1 MWRKVV
7 ILTQKYGWTHYFL
20 VGFLL
25 LAGAAQADDA
35 VAQSDAQLDMAA
47 GAGQLAWQQLQGSP
61 VPTDVDALR
70 LRWQALAAGGNPQQ
84 ILTEAAALPST
95 APADILH
102 DADWL
107 AARAALQV
115 KDGRQA
121 RVFLGRLLWLMPV
134 RPDEL
139 HRLRDMVVQSHLLPQ
154 PDGDTEGLLLRDEQ
168 DYGVNPALR
177 LQVVAAFIQA
187 KQKLPDMNAVRTG
200 LVDTDPVA
208 VLLDVAGGNLS
219 GADLRQRV
227 GQLLQQPHL
236 PDIVLQALRVLL
248 NDRNE
253 DGLQVQLDE
262 RMLAEV
268 NPQGVDA
275 TALWKRY
282 HSQTQSFANVRLLL
296 FGSDTGWAEQAKQ
309 NDDPV
314 MARAIWA
321 YLAQQ
326 AKDAQLRV
334 TAQEHLIDAL
344 SALKEDRTVLR
355 LFSAAWSGLP
365 AQDFAPSVRWR
376 LGQIGWNVG
385 DDKLAAA
392 MWQDEQ
398 ILPVNGDR
406 AAWLL
411 ERAQLFARVAQ
422 WPAAWQAF
430 TGWQAV
436 HPGGTS
442 GTSDWDIVLLAETL
456 SHHAAS
462 VQTAEQLLRDLL
474 PVSTVDEQR
483 FLFFRLGELTSD
495 SEPRRAAQW
504 YLRAAGSKPDST
516 RDWRAVARAAELL
529 QRVGL
534 HDDARHLAENLV
546 NHCPDAAIKAQVQQS
561 LLDKVAGQD
570 DAGQ

>member
-1 MWRKVV
+1 M
-7 ILTQKYGWTHYFL
+7 LTQKYGWTHYFL

-35 VAQSDAQLDMAA
+35 VAQLDMAA

-61 VPTDVDALR
+61 ASTDVDTLR

-107 AARAALQV
+107 AARAALQA

-121 RVFLGRLLWLMPV
+121 RVYLGRLLWLMPV
-134 RPDEL
+134 RPDEV
-139 HRLRDMVVQSHLLPQ
+139 RSLRDMVVQSHLLPQ

-168 DYGVNPALR
+168 DYGANPALR

-200 LVDTDPVA
+200 LADTDPVA
-208 VLLDVAGGNLS
+208 VLLDVASGNLS
-219 GADLRQRV
+219 GSDLRQRV

-236 PDIVLQALRVLL
+236 PDIVLQALQVLL

-253 DGLQVQLDE
+253 DGLQEQLDE

-268 NPQGVDA
+268 KPQGVDA

-321 YLAQQ
+321 YLARQ

-344 SALKEDRTVLR
+344 SALQEDRTVLR

-398 ILPVNGDR
+398 ILPAGGDR

-430 TGWQAV
+430 TGWQTVRA
-436 HPGGTS
+436 GGML
-442 GTSDWDIVLLAETL
+442 DWNVALLAESL
-456 SHHAAS
+456 SHHASS

-483 FLFFRLGELTSD
+483 FLFFRLGELESG
-495 SEPRRAAQW
+495 SEPRQAAQW

-516 RDWRAVARAAELL
+516 RDWRATARAAELL

-534 HDDARHLAENLV
+534 HDDARHLAKNLV
-546 NHCPDAAIKAQVQQS
+546 NHCPDAAIKAQVQQA
-561 LLDKVAGQD
+561 LLDNVAGQD
-570 DAGQ
+570 DTGQ

>member
-20 VGFLL
+20 AGFLL

-35 VAQSDAQLDMAA
+35 VAQLDMAA

-84 ILTEAAALPST
+84 ILIEAVALPST

-121 RVFLGRLLWLMPV
+121 RVYLGRLLWLMPV
-134 RPDEL
+134 RPDEV
-139 HRLRDMVVQSHLLPQ
+139 RSLRDMVVQSHLLPQ

-168 DYGVNPALR
+168 DYGANPALR

-200 LVDTDPVA
+200 LADTDPVA
-208 VLLDVAGGNLS
+208 VLLDVAGDNLS
-219 GADLRQRV
+219 GSDLRQRV

-236 PDIVLQALRVLL
+236 PDIVLQALQVLL
-248 NDRNE
+248 RDRNE
-253 DGLQVQLDE
+253 DGLQEQLDE
-262 RMLAEV
+262 RMLAEAK
-268 NPQGVDA
+268 PQGVDA
-275 TALWKRY
+275 MALWKRY

-321 YLAQQ
+321 YLARQ
-326 AKDAQLRV
+326 AKDARLKV

-344 SALKEDRTVLR
+344 SALQEDRTVLR
-355 LFSAAWSGLP
+355 LFSAAWPGLP

-398 ILPVNGDR
+398 ILPAGGDR

-411 ERAQLFARVAQ
+411 QRAQLFARVAQ
-422 WPAAWQAF
+422 WSAAWQAF
-430 TGWQAV
+430 TGWQTV
-436 HPGGTS
+436 RVGGTL
-442 GTSDWDIVLLAETL
+442 DWNVVLLAETL
-456 SHHAAS
+456 SHHAVS

-474 PVSTVDEQR
+474 SVSTVDEQR
-483 FLFFRLGELTSD
+483 FLFFRLGEMESD

-516 RDWRAVARAAELL
+516 RDWRATARAAALL

-534 HDDARHLAENLV
+534 HDDARHLTENLV
-546 NHCPDAAIKAQVQQS
+546 NHCPDAAIKAQAQQV
-561 LLDKVAGQD
+561 LLDKVAGQG

>member
-20 VGFLL
+20 AGFLL

-35 VAQSDAQLDMAA
+35 VAQLDMAA

-84 ILTEAAALPST
+84 ILIEAAALPST

-121 RVFLGRLLWLMPV
+121 RVYLGRLLWLMPV
-134 RPDEL
+134 RPDEV
-139 HRLRDMVVQSHLLPQ
+139 RSLRDMVVQSHLLPQ

-168 DYGVNPALR
+168 DYGANPALR

-200 LVDTDPVA
+200 LADTDPVA
-208 VLLDVAGGNLS
+208 VLLDVAGDNLS
-219 GADLRQRV
+219 GSDLRQRV

-236 PDIVLQALRVLL
+236 PDIVLQALQVLL
-248 NDRNE
+248 RDRNE
-253 DGLQVQLDE
+253 DGLQEQLDE
-262 RMLAEV
+262 RMLAEAK
-268 NPQGVDA
+268 PQGVDA
-275 TALWKRY
+275 MALWKRY

-321 YLAQQ
+321 YLARQ
-326 AKDAQLRV
+326 AKDAQLKV

-344 SALKEDRTVLR
+344 SALQEDRTVLR
-355 LFSAAWSGLP
+355 LFSAAWPGLP

-398 ILPVNGDR
+398 ILPAGGDR

-411 ERAQLFARVAQ
+411 QRAQLFARVAQ
-422 WPAAWQAF
+422 WSAAWQAF
-430 TGWQAV
+430 TGWQTV
-436 HPGGTS
+436 RVGGTL
-442 GTSDWDIVLLAETL
+442 DWNVVLLAETL
-456 SHHAAS
+456 SHHAVS

-474 PVSTVDEQR
+474 SVSTVDEQR
-483 FLFFRLGELTSD
+483 FLFFRLGEMESD

-516 RDWRAVARAAELL
+516 RDWRATARAAALL

-546 NHCPDAAIKAQVQQS
+546 NHCPDAAIKAQAQQV
-561 LLDKVAGQD
+561 LLDKVAGQG

>member
-20 VGFLL
+20 AGFLL

-35 VAQSDAQLDMAA
+35 VAQLDMAA
-47 GAGQLAWQQLQGSP
+47 GAGQLAWQKLQGSP

-84 ILTEAAALPST
+84 ILIEAVALPST

-121 RVFLGRLLWLMPV
+121 RVYLGRLLWLMPV
-134 RPDEL
+134 RPDEV
-139 HRLRDMVVQSHLLPQ
+139 RSLRDMVVQSHLLPQ

-168 DYGVNPALR
+168 DYGANPALR

-200 LVDTDPVA
+200 LADTDPVA
-208 VLLDVAGGNLS
+208 VLLDVAGDNLS
-219 GADLRQRV
+219 GSDLRQRV

-236 PDIVLQALRVLL
+236 PDIVLQALQVLL
-248 NDRNE
+248 RDRNE
-253 DGLQVQLDE
+253 DGLQEQLDE
-262 RMLAEV
+262 RMLAEAK
-268 NPQGVDA
+268 PQGVDA
-275 TALWKRY
+275 MALWKRY

-321 YLAQQ
+321 YLARQG
-326 AKDAQLRV
+326 KDAQLKV

-344 SALKEDRTVLR
+344 SALQEDRTVLR
-355 LFSAAWSGLP
+355 LFSAAWPGLP

-398 ILPVNGDR
+398 ILPAGGDR

-411 ERAQLFARVAQ
+411 QRAQLFARVAQ
-422 WPAAWQAF
+422 WSAAWQAF
-430 TGWQAV
+430 TGWQTV
-436 HPGGTS
+436 RVGGTL
-442 GTSDWDIVLLAETL
+442 DWNVVLLAETL
-456 SHHAAS
+456 SHHAVS

-474 PVSTVDEQR
+474 SVSTVDEQR
-483 FLFFRLGELTSD
+483 FLFFRLGEMESD

-516 RDWRAVARAAELL
+516 RDWRATARAAALL

-534 HDDARHLAENLV
+534 HDDARHLTENLV
-546 NHCPDAAIKAQVQQS
+546 NHCPDAAIKAQAQQV
-561 LLDKVAGQD
+561 LLDKVAGQG

>member
-20 VGFLL
+20 AGFLL

-35 VAQSDAQLDMAA
+35 VAQLDMAA

-84 ILTEAAALPST
+84 ILIEAAALPST

-121 RVFLGRLLWLMPV
+121 RVYLGRLLWLMPV
-134 RPDEL
+134 RPDEV
-139 HRLRDMVVQSHLLPQ
+139 RSLRDMVVQSHLLPQ

-168 DYGVNPALR
+168 DYGANPSLR

-200 LVDTDPVA
+200 LADTDPVA
-208 VLLDVAGGNLS
+208 VLLDVAGDNLS
-219 GADLRQRV
+219 GSDLRQRV

-236 PDIVLQALRVLL
+236 PDIVLQALQVLL
-248 NDRNE
+248 RDRNE
-253 DGLQVQLDE
+253 DGLQEQLDE
-262 RMLAEV
+262 RMLAEAK
-268 NPQGVDA
+268 PQGVDA
-275 TALWKRY
+275 MALWKRY

-321 YLAQQ
+321 YLARQ
-326 AKDAQLRV
+326 AKDAQLKV

-344 SALKEDRTVLR
+344 SALQEDRTVLR
-355 LFSAAWSGLP
+355 LFSAAWPGLP

-398 ILPVNGDR
+398 ILPAGGDR

-411 ERAQLFARVAQ
+411 QRAQLFARVAQ
-422 WPAAWQAF
+422 WSAAWQAF
-430 TGWQAV
+430 TGWQTV
-436 HPGGTS
+436 RVGGTL
-442 GTSDWDIVLLAETL
+442 DWNVVLLAETL
-456 SHHAAS
+456 SHHAVS

-474 PVSTVDEQR
+474 SVSTVDEQR
-483 FLFFRLGELTSD
+483 FLFFRLGEMESD

-516 RDWRAVARAAELL
+516 RDWRATARAAALL

-546 NHCPDAAIKAQVQQS
+546 NHCPDAAIKAQAQQV
-561 LLDKVAGQD
+561 LLDKVAGQG

>member
-20 VGFLL
+20 AGFLL

-35 VAQSDAQLDMAA
+35 VAQLDMAA

-84 ILTEAAALPST
+84 ILIEAAALPST

-121 RVFLGRLLWLMPV
+121 RVYLGRLLWLMPV
-134 RPDEL
+134 RPDEV
-139 HRLRDMVVQSHLLPQ
+139 RSLRDMVVQSHLLPQ

-168 DYGVNPALR
+168 DYGANPALR

-200 LVDTDPVA
+200 LADTDPVA
-208 VLLDVAGGNLS
+208 VLLDVAGDNLS
-219 GADLRQRV
+219 GSDLRQRV

-236 PDIVLQALRVLL
+236 PDIVLQALQVLL
-248 NDRNE
+248 LDRNE
-253 DGLQVQLDE
+253 DGLQEQLDE
-262 RMLAEV
+262 RMLAEAK
-268 NPQGVDA
+268 PQGVDA
-275 TALWKRY
+275 MALWKRY

-321 YLAQQ
+321 YLARQ
-326 AKDAQLRV
+326 AKDAQLKV

-344 SALKEDRTVLR
+344 SALQEDRTVLR
-355 LFSAAWSGLP
+355 LFSAAWPGLP

-398 ILPVNGDR
+398 ILPAGGDR

-411 ERAQLFARVAQ
+411 QRAQLFARVAQ
-422 WPAAWQAF
+422 WSAAWQAF
-430 TGWQAV
+430 TGWQTV
-436 HPGGTS
+436 RVGGTL
-442 GTSDWDIVLLAETL
+442 DWNVVLLAETL
-456 SHHAAS
+456 SHHAVS

-474 PVSTVDEQR
+474 SVSTVDEQR
-483 FLFFRLGELTSD
+483 FLFFRLGEMESD

-516 RDWRAVARAAELL
+516 RDWRATARAAALL

-546 NHCPDAAIKAQVQQS
+546 NHCPDAAIKAQAQQV
-561 LLDKVAGQD
+561 LLDKVAGQG

>member
-1 MWRKVV
+1 MWCKVAM
-7 ILTQKYGWTHYFL
+7 LTQKYGWTHYFL

-35 VAQSDAQLDMAA
+35 VAQLDMAA

-61 VPTDVDALR
+61 ASTDVDTLR

-115 KDGRQA
+115 KDGKQA
-121 RVFLGRLLWLMPV
+121 RVYLGRLLWLMPV
-134 RPDEL
+134 RPGEV

-168 DYGVNPALR
+168 DYGANPALR

-200 LVDTDPVA
+200 LADTDPVA

-236 PDIVLQALRVLL
+236 PDIVLQALQVLL
-248 NDRNE
+248 NDHNE
-253 DGLQVQLDE
+253 DGLQEQLDE
-262 RMLAEV
+262 RLLAEV
-268 NPQGVDA
+268 KPQGVDA

-321 YLAQQ
+321 YLARQ

-344 SALKEDRTVLR
+344 SALQEDRTVLR
-355 LFSAAWSGLP
+355 LFSAAWPGLP

-398 ILPVNGDR
+398 ILPAGGDR

-430 TGWQAV
+430 TGWQTVRA
-436 HPGGTS
+436 S
-442 GTSDWDIVLLAETL
+442 GTLDWNVALLAESL
-456 SHHAAS
+456 SHHASSA
-462 VQTAEQLLRDLL
+462 QTAEQLLRDLL

-483 FLFFRLGELTSD
+483 FLFFRLGELESG
-495 SEPRRAAQW
+495 SEPRQAAQW

-516 RDWRAVARAAELL
+516 RDWRATARAAELL

-546 NHCPDAAIKAQVQQS
+546 NHCPDAAIKAQVQQA
-561 LLDKVAGQD
+561 LLDNVAGQD
-570 DAGQ
+570 DTGQ